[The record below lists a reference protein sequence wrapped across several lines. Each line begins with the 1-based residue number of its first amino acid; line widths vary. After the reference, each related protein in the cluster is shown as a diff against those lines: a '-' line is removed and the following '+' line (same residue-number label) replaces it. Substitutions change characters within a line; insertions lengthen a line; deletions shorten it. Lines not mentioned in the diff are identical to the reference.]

1 MRREC
6 LWDLTV
12 TVDEKRMFMR
22 AHHNSRWAEKMSRKC
37 LWDLTVTVDEKKMLM
52 RSHHN
57 SRWEENVYE
66 ISPS

>member
-1 MRREC
+1 MTRDC

-12 TVDEKRMFMR
+12 IVDEKNMF
-22 AHHNSRWAEKMSRKC
+22 
-37 LWDLTVTVDEKKMLM
+37 M

-66 ISPS
+66 ISP